1 MQVRAEKIFPVL
13 IPRLIA
19 SPITAFNAR
28 ALASLVQVAG
38 SALGRRLTNIVD
50 ALQKAQGSEKDET
63 TLEALDDALS
73 SVMSSV
79 VDHDSG
85 LGSLQMHM
93 LSLSKSESPA
103 KRVAGCNLFA
113 LFCRANE
120 ADFSDYFVDWI
131 RQLISLFDDRASE
144 VVGAAWTALDALV
157 KTIDKED
164 LEPLVVPLRRTIEN
178 TGTPGTP
185 VDGFSRP
192 NGLKPILRQFF
203 PFSSFVSNPDLA
215 LMQRFCFKDCSLVPE
230 NSESRLRTVL
240 ETSLNEHHR
249 KRSRVIAFRPSDRS
263 VSRSFPPF
271 DPLLIAVIVRV
282 IGDRFPAPVKSAIL
296 STLTILLTRVPQFVK
311 PFFPQLQRT
320 FVKSLSDSGSSAVR
334 GRGAAALGVLM
345 QHQPRVDPLITELTN
360 MVSTES
366 GEVRDAVVGALA
378 NVVVSG
384 GANLSEASLSAVID
398 VLSEAFSE
406 SNKGTHQFLLYRAD
420 VR

>member
-63 TLEALDDALS
+63 TLEALDEALS

-103 KRVAGCNLFA
+103 KRVAGCSLFA
-113 LFCRANE
+113 LFCRATE

-144 VVGAAWTALDALV
+144 VVGAAWSALDALV

-192 NGLKPILRQFF
+192 NGLKPILRMSFSF
-203 PFSSFVSNPDLA
+203 PF
-215 LMQRFCFKDCSLVPE
+215 RYLV
-230 NSESRLRTVL
+230 
-240 ETSLNEHHR
+240 
-249 KRSRVIAFRPSDRS
+249 
-263 VSRSFPPF
+263 
-271 DPLLIAVIVRV
+271 
-282 IGDRFPAPVKSAIL
+282 
-296 STLTILLTRVPQFVK
+296 
-311 PFFPQLQRT
+311 
-320 FVKSLSDSGSSAVR
+320 
-334 GRGAAALGVLM
+334 
-345 QHQPRVDPLITELTN
+345 
-360 MVSTES
+360 
-366 GEVRDAVVGALA
+366 
-378 NVVVSG
+378 
-384 GANLSEASLSAVID
+384 
-398 VLSEAFSE
+398 
-406 SNKGTHQFLLYRAD
+406 
-420 VR
+420 